1 MKLFNQR
8 IFLASA
14 AALLCINSLIA
25 QQLDLG
31 KLNAYLAKSVVEH
44 QVPGLSIGIV
54 QDGEILF
61 QQGYGVCNIDAPT
74 RVNTSSMFGIASLSK
89 AFTATA
95 IGMLV
100 DEGKLNWN
108 DKVITHLPYF
118 KLSDPVITQLLTVED
133 ILCHRSGLKT
143 FDGDLLWYGTAI
155 PRAEILQRMHHRP
168 IAFDFRDGFGYQNI
182 MYIAAGE
189 IILKVSG
196 KTWDEFLRD
205 RIFTPLGM
213 NKTNTSINAYKE
225 QSNVAMPHIDRI
237 PQTLINYDNSGAAA
251 ALNSNVVDMQKW
263 IGFLLNSGAVGP
275 DTLIKAHTL
284 RKIWQVHTP
293 LGVSQADEER
303 GTNFKGYGL
312 GWFIMDYKGMKVVH
326 HGGGLPG
333 YITKLALVPA
343 HNLGIIIMTND
354 NSSLPTA
361 LMYTV
366 LDMLK
371 NTKDEAKDWSAE
383 FFEYQQ
389 KQKQNDTEK
398 QAKVEAARVKGTKP
412 DAPVNAFYGTYNDPY
427 YGKATINKGKKG
439 PVLVLEPAAALF
451 TATLEHWQNND
462 FVFQFND
469 AFLPKGFARFEVENG
484 VVTSFTI
491 DLPNPDFHFS
501 NLKFIRE

>member
-196 KTWDEFLRD
+196 KT
-205 RIFTPLGM
+205 
-213 NKTNTSINAYKE
+213 
-225 QSNVAMPHIDRI
+225 
-237 PQTLINYDNSGAAA
+237 
-251 ALNSNVVDMQKW
+251 
-263 IGFLLNSGAVGP
+263 
-275 DTLIKAHTL
+275 
-284 RKIWQVHTP
+284 
-293 LGVSQADEER
+293 
-303 GTNFKGYGL
+303 
-312 GWFIMDYKGMKVVH
+312 
-326 HGGGLPG
+326 
-333 YITKLALVPA
+333 
-343 HNLGIIIMTND
+343 
-354 NSSLPTA
+354 
-361 LMYTV
+361 
-366 LDMLK
+366 
-371 NTKDEAKDWSAE
+371 
-383 FFEYQQ
+383 
-389 KQKQNDTEK
+389 
-398 QAKVEAARVKGTKP
+398 
-412 DAPVNAFYGTYNDPY
+412 
-427 YGKATINKGKKG
+427 
-439 PVLVLEPAAALF
+439 
-451 TATLEHWQNND
+451 
-462 FVFQFND
+462 
-469 AFLPKGFARFEVENG
+469 
-484 VVTSFTI
+484 
-491 DLPNPDFHFS
+491 
-501 NLKFIRE
+501 